1 MSKFVGPGMPP
12 LAARG
17 PARFHRAVQLAFLLF
32 MAWVGWRFF
41 LYARWALGRSEVF
54 VARPA
59 AVEGFLPISAL
70 LAARRLFAGG
80 GWDAV
85 HPAGLCILLVAL
97 ASALLLRK
105 GFCGFLCPVGAV
117 SHLLIRQG
125 GRLGLTVTVPARFA
139 WILAVPKYLLL
150 AFFLKA
156 VIFSLNLPQIEDF
169 LRSRY
174 NLVADTKMLL
184 FFLPPGRLTCAV
196 LIALA
201 LGSLCVPSLLC
212 RAFCPYCA
220 LLGLLSLFSPMA
232 LRRDEDLCVQC
243 GRCARNCPLGLAP
256 NRVRRVGS
264 PDCTGCQEC
273 AAACPR
279 PGCLGLS
286 LGYRASRRLP
296 WWTTGALT
304 VGLLLAVHLW
314 ALAAGHWFSAS
325 PLEMVRTLH
334 EGIETLTHH

>member
-1 MSKFVGPGMPP
+1 MS
-12 LAARG
+12 
-17 PARFHRAVQLAFLLF
+17 PARFHRAVQLVFLLF

-41 LYARWALGRSEVF
+41 LYARWAMGQSEVF
-54 VARPA
+54 VARPPS
-59 AVEGFLPISAL
+59 VEGFLPISAL

-97 ASALLLRK
+97 ASALVLRK

-117 SHLLIRQG
+117 SHLLFRLG
-125 GRLGLTVTVPARFA
+125 GRLGLTVAVPVRFA
-139 WILAVPKYLLL
+139 WMLAVPKYLLL

-156 VIFSLNLPQIEDF
+156 VIFSMSLPQIEGF
-169 LRSRY
+169 LHSRY

-196 LIALA
+196 LIAVT
-201 LGSLCVPSLLC
+201 LGSLWIPSLWC
-212 RAFCPYCA
+212 RSLCPYGA
-220 LLGLLSLFSPMA
+220 LLGLFSLFSPMA
-232 LRRDEDLCVQC
+232 LRRDEALCVQC
-243 GRCARNCPLGLAP
+243 GRCADNCPLGLSP

-286 LGYRASRRLP
+286 LGYRTSRRLP

-304 VGLLLAVHLW
+304 AGLLLAVYLW
-314 ALAAGHWFSAS
+314 ALATGHWFSAI
-325 PLEMVRTLH
+325 PAEMVRALH
-334 EGIETLTHH
+334 VGIETLTHH